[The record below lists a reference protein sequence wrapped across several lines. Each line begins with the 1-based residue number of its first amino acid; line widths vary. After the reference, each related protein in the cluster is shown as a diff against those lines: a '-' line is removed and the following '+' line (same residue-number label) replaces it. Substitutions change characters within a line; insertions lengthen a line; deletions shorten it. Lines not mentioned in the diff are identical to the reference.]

1 MVESSGGPRNGTL
14 PLPPMPVIELQS
26 ANQENPNQENP
37 NRITAGTDVRLICRT
52 NDLAFISWRYGFGG
66 LPANAVVTN
75 SSNHQRSE
83 LNITNFD
90 VLNNTGTYSCI
101 ARVGDAIN
109 STSVVLVPTGMLS
122 IIGCID
128 SPAWQHSVE

>member
-1 MVESSGGPRNGTL
+1 MVDPTIDIDD
-14 PLPPMPVIELQS
+14 PTVPPPMPVIELQS
-26 ANQENPNQENP
+26 ANLENP
-37 NRITAGTDVRLICRT
+37 NRITTGTDVHLICT
-52 NDLAFISWRYGFGG
+52 TSDLAFISWSYGFGG
-66 LPANAVVTN
+66 LPANAVVTKIN
-75 SSNHQRSE
+75 ERCSV

-101 ARVGDAIN
+101 ARVDNTTN